1 MEKADIYKQYE
12 FDRLLKNSMQLT
24 VYEKR
29 DRIYLKKNLREC
41 IQGPVEISIHPEN
54 SKELLIRKIE
64 NGTVKKIYYSSK
76 VVRTIAKM
84 VKAKGKLRFF
94 CIWDEKECGW
104 RAILL
109 PAMTESYL
117 WNNLANFGS
126 EVWEDITWKKE
137 ILRTLYRK
145 YRNVAEFDEIRMIY
159 SLAYKMAAC
168 SNMFEGSQIWHLI
181 LMYASALLDETGRIQ
196 NRCKRAESAV
206 SLDQPCRRNEKY
218 TILDFQT
225 GWGIPHMRFEIEEFF
240 EKLSGFERAIL
251 RQLLQNRNPEG
262 SINFGVNL
270 KKLIREGIQR
280 LRRKAV
286 NFYGRDYIC
295 SLLLME

>member
-1 MEKADIYKQYE
+1 
-12 FDRLLKNSMQLT
+12 
-24 VYEKR
+24 
-29 DRIYLKKNLREC
+29 
-41 IQGPVEISIHPEN
+41 
-54 SKELLIRKIE
+54 
-64 NGTVKKIYYSSK
+64 
-76 VVRTIAKM
+76 
-84 VKAKGKLRFF
+84 
-94 CIWDEKECGW
+94 
-104 RAILL
+104 
-109 PAMTESYL
+109 
-117 WNNLANFGS
+117 
-126 EVWEDITWKKE
+126 
-137 ILRTLYRK
+137 
-145 YRNVAEFDEIRMIY
+145 
-159 SLAYKMAAC
+159 MAAC

-181 LMYASALLDETGRIQ
+181 LMYASALLYETGRIQ